1 MWYLTEDREAV
12 LTTVREFVRTEVAP
26 QAMEIDRTSAFPL
39 ALFKR
44 AGELGLLGVTVPEEF
59 GGLGGDQT
67 THALVLEEIAKS
79 LPVLTVAMGAHSLL
93 AGGLIE
99 MIGTAAQKSRYLA
112 PAAAGDIVLACGST
126 EAVGGD
132 NQVEFSTRA
141 VLVGDEWVLD
151 GGKVLISN
159 IGVADVYVVVAV
171 TGDHVDPVTKA
182 GLSAF
187 LIPAGTPGLGV
198 GKPEHK
204 LGWHGSATGS
214 LSFSGCRIPKEN
226 LLGPL
231 GGCLP
236 AMFVSATAEFLSCGP
251 VSLGIA
257 EGAYELALAYSL
269 DRVQQGESLFDRF
282 QVTRHKLVRMY
293 AEIESLRAL
302 VYSTYAERD
311 RGELCLAQG
320 RLLKVKGAEVSE
332 YVAREAIQLFGG
344 VGTVV
349 DTGVERYWRDA
360 KVMAIGGASVE
371 ALMDVIA
378 GLIKRRLA

>member
-67 THALVLEEIAKS
+67 THALVLEEVAKS

>member
-1 MWYLTEDREAV
+1 MWYLTEERQAILD
-12 LTTVREFVRTEVAP
+12 TVKEFVRTEVAP
-26 QAMEIDRTSAFPL
+26 QAQEIDRTSEFPL

-59 GGLGGDQT
+59 GGLGADQT
-67 THALVLEEIAKS
+67 TSALIYEEIAS
-79 LPVLTVAMGAHSLL
+79 ASPVLTVAMGAHSFL

-99 MIGTAAQKSRYLA
+99 MLGTVEQKKNYLV
-112 PAAAGDIVLACGST
+112 PAASGEIILACGST

-132 NQVEFSTRA
+132 NQVEFTTRA
-141 VLVGDEWVLD
+141 VLDGDEWVID
-151 GGKVLISN
+151 GGKVLICN
-159 IGVADVYVVVAV
+159 IGVADVYVVIAV
-171 TGDHVDPVTKA
+171 TGDVDPVTKT

-187 LIPAGTPGLGV
+187 IIPAGTPGLGV
-198 GKPEHK
+198 GRHEHK

-214 LSFSGCRIPKEN
+214 LSFTGCRVPKEN

-257 EGAYELALAYSL
+257 EGAYRMALAYSL
-269 DRVQQGESLFDRF
+269 ERTQQGLPLFDRF
-282 QVTRHKLVRMY
+282 QVTRHKLARMWG
-293 AEIESLRAL
+293 EIESLRAL

-311 RGELCLAQG
+311 RGQLSLAQG
-320 RLLKVKGAEVSE
+320 RLLKIKGAEVSE
-332 YVAREAIQLFGG
+332 YVSREAIQLFGG

-371 ALMDVIA
+371 A
-378 GLIKRRLA
+378 

>member
-1 MWYLTEDREAV
+1 
-12 LTTVREFVRTEVAP
+12 
-26 QAMEIDRTSAFPL
+26 MEIDRAHEFPL

-59 GGLGGDQT
+59 GGLGLDQT
-67 THALVLEEIAKS
+67 TNALILEEIAKS

-99 MIGTAAQKSRYLA
+99 MLGTPEQKREYLV
-112 PAAAGDIVLACGST
+112 PAASGDFILACGST

-132 NQVEFSTRA
+132 NQVEFATRA
-141 VLVGDEWVLD
+141 VVDGDEWVLN

-171 TGDHVDPVTKA
+171 TADHVDPITKA

-187 LIPAGTPGLGV
+187 LVPAGTPGLGV
-198 GKPEHK
+198 GQAEIK
-204 LGWHGSATGS
+204 LGWNGSATGS
-214 LSFSGCRIPKEN
+214 ISFTDCRVPRAN

-231 GGCLP
+231 GGCLQ

-257 EGAYELALAYSL
+257 EGAYDLALAYNL
-269 DRVQQGESLFDRF
+269 ERQQQGQSLFDRF
-282 QVTRHKLVRMY
+282 QVSRHKFVRMY

-302 VYSTYAERD
+302 VYATYAERD
-311 RGELCLAQG
+311 QGQLCLAQG

-349 DTGVERYWRDA
+349 ETGVERYWRDA

-378 GLIKRRLA
+378 NLIKRQLA

>member
-1 MWYLTEDREAV
+1 MWYLTEERQAILD
-12 LTTVREFVRTEVAP
+12 TVREFVRTEVAP
-26 QAMEIDRTSAFPL
+26 RAQEIDRTSEFPMD
-39 ALFKR
+39 LFKR

-59 GGLGGDQT
+59 GGLGADQT
-67 THALVLEEIAKS
+67 TSALIYEEIATAS
-79 LPVLTVAMGAHSLL
+79 PVLTVAMGAHSFL
-93 AGGLIE
+93 AGGLIQ
-99 MIGTAAQKSRYLA
+99 MLGTVEQKKQYLA
-112 PAAAGDIVLACGST
+112 PAATGELLLACGST

-141 VLVGDEWVLD
+141 VLDGDDWVLD
-151 GGKVLISN
+151 GGKVLICN
-159 IGVADVYVVVAV
+159 IGVADVYVVIAV
-171 TGDHVDPVTKA
+171 TGDVDPVTKT

-187 LIPAGTPGLGV
+187 LIPAGTPGLGI
-198 GKPEHK
+198 GRHEHK

-214 LSFSGCRIPKEN
+214 LSFTGCRVPKEN

-251 VSLGIA
+251 VSLGVA
-257 EGAYELALAYSL
+257 EGAYRMALAYSL
-269 DRVQQGESLFDRF
+269 ERTQQGQSMFDRF
-282 QVTRHKLVRMY
+282 QVTRHKLARMWG
-293 AEIESLRAL
+293 EIESLRAL

-311 RGELCLAQG
+311 RGQLTLAQG
-320 RLLKVKGAEVSE
+320 RLLKIKGAEVSE

-371 ALMDVIA
+371 ALTEVVA
-378 GLIKRRLA
+378 GLIKRGAA

>member
-1 MWYLTEDREAV
+1 MWYLTEEREAV
-12 LTTVREFVRTEVAP
+12 LDSVREFVATEVAP
-26 QAMEIDRTSAFPL
+26 VALEIDRTGEFPL

-67 THALVLEEIAKS
+67 TQALILEEIAKS

-93 AGGLIE
+93 AGGLIA
-99 MIGTAAQKSRYLA
+99 MLGTTEQKKQFLV
-112 PAAAGDIVLACGST
+112 PAASGETILACGST
-126 EAVGGD
+126 EAVGGS

-141 VLVGDEWVLD
+141 VLDGDQWVLN

-159 IGVADVYVVVAV
+159 IGVADAYVIIAV
-171 TGDHVDPVTKA
+171 TADHVDRATKA
-182 GLSAF
+182 GVSAF
-187 LIPAGTPGLGV
+187 VVPAGTPGLGV

-214 LSFSGCRIPKEN
+214 ISFTDVRIPREN

-231 GGCLP
+231 GGALQ
-236 AMFVSATAEFLSCGP
+236 AMYVSATAEFLSCGP

-257 EGAYELALAYSL
+257 EGAYAMALAYSL
-269 DRVQQGESLFDRF
+269 EREQQGQSLFDRF
-282 QVTRHKLVRMY
+282 QVTRHKLVRMWG
-293 AEIESLRAL
+293 EIQSLRGL
-302 VYSTYAERD
+302 VYGTYAERD
-311 RGELCLAQG
+311 RGEMCFAQG

-349 DTGVERYWRDA
+349 ETGVERYWRDA

-371 ALMDVIA
+371 ALMDAIA
-378 GLIKRRLA
+378 DLIQRKLV